1 MQKILTPN
9 NKQGLLVVIAGPTA
23 SGKTSLA
30 VQLARHYRTEI
41 ISADSRQF
49 FKEIPLGTAAPTEME
64 MQGIPHHFVGH
75 LSIHEGYNVSKFEL
89 DVLQLLEDK
98 FKTHEVM
105 IMVGGSG
112 LYIDAVC
119 NGIDLLPD
127 PDPEMRNK
135 LNDTFIKEGVMGLA
149 NWLRELD
156 PEYYEVVDR
165 SNRMRLMRGIE
176 VCLQTGKPFTE
187 QRLKTKRKRPFEI
200 LKVGVEWPRD
210 LLVDRIHQ
218 RTDQMLALGWLDE
231 AKRVYPNRQLNA
243 LNTVGY
249 KELFAFLDGDW
260 SLDMAIEKI
269 KTNTRR
275 YAKRQMTWLRRDM
288 DVHWVDGTDAGPALQ
303 DLIQLVEGV
312 R

>member
-200 LKVGVEWPRD
+200 LKVGVAWPRD

-275 YAKRQMTWLRRDM
+275 YAKRQMTWLRRDK
-288 DVHWVDGTDAGPALQ
+288 DVHWVDGTDAGQALQ